1 MFTFCVAEYGR
12 FAGGLGIFGGDLV
25 LHNLELRRDV
35 LRVRLGF
42 IVDIDGLILLKPA
55 GTVGNP
61 INL

>member
-1 MFTFCVAEYGR
+1 MVR

-35 LRVRLGF
+35 LRVRTGF
-42 IVDIDGLILLKPA
+42 MVDIDGLMLLKPA